1 MFNIRILYSIII
13 ISSISASV
21 SGQKSVKAIHITI
34 PPKIDGLLNDE
45 AWKNITPI
53 TEFIQREPQTN
64 QPVSEPTE
72 VYVAYDANFIYIGM
86 HCYGDPK
93 GITAKEMA
101 RDVSLGDDDR
111 VQVIFDTFLDKRNGY
126 WFQIGP
132 RGSIGDA
139 IVSENGGTLNKDWDG
154 IWEGRARIHDKGWDA
169 ELAIPFKTLSFKKSQ
184 TTWGMKIIRNIKRK
198 QEASYWPVA
207 NVDTYRFQISD
218 AGLLEGLENITQ
230 GIGLDAIPYGLLGLI
245 TKKGNSPKYK
255 ANGGLDLFYQI
266 SPGIKS
272 ALTINTDFAQTEV
285 DTRQINLTRFGLLF
299 PEKRDFFL
307 DGANYFHFGIEGDDS
322 NPYSQHIMTFF
333 SRRMGLDSLGTPI
346 PINWGTKITGQ
357 AGKLNLGMQYVNDDR
372 SSGNNDFAVARLS
385 YNLGQQSSVG
395 IIGTY
400 GNAVSKGENF
410 TTGFDA
416 HLVTSKFLA
425 NKNLSF
431 TMFGIKSNT
440 QNLNGKDLS
449 YGAALSYPNDLISF
463 LAGFHEIQDNFVAGI
478 GFVPRAGV
486 RESYGNL
493 TLGPRPGKLG
503 ILQVFTGFGIDHITD
518 VHNKLLTQSINFKPG
533 TIRFNS
539 GDEISL
545 TSTSQYEYLNKSF
558 TMYSIYSVPLGTYRF
573 WLQNID
579 LISARR
585 RIFWSSFHYSFGNFY
600 NGTRKD
606 ITGALGYKIAV
617 PVYVGVEAS
626 QNMVSLP
633 EGSFTA
639 EIYRLNANFLF
650 SPNITLYNF
659 AQYDNFSKNMGWQS
673 RFRWILKP
681 GKEMILVW
689 NSLATDPFDRF
700 TITEGSLNFKLKYL
714 YRF

>member
-1 MFNIRILYSIII
+1 MT
-13 ISSISASV
+13 V
-21 SGQKSVKAIHITI
+21 SGQLAVKATRIKT
-34 PPKIDGLLNDE
+34 PPKIDGLLNEDI
-45 AWKNITPI
+45 WKTIKPI
-53 TEFIQREPQTN
+53 TNFIQREPETN

-72 VYVAYDANFIYIGM
+72 VYIAYDENFIYIGM

-154 IWEGRARIHDKGWDA
+154 LWEGKAKIHDKGWDA
-169 ELAIPFKTLSFKKSQ
+169 ELAIPFKTLSFKKGQ
-184 TTWGMKIIRNIKRK
+184 TSWGMKIIRNIKRK

-207 NVDTYRFQISD
+207 NVNTYRFQISD
-218 AGLLEGLENITQ
+218 AGLLEGLDNITQ
-230 GIGLDAIPYGLLGLI
+230 GIGLDASPYGLLGLN
-245 TKKGNSPKYK
+245 TKKGDHPKYK
-255 ANGGLDLFYQI
+255 ADGGLDLFYQVT
-266 SPGIKS
+266 PGIKS

-285 DTRQINLTRFGLLF
+285 DNRQINLTRFSLLF

-307 DGANYFHFGIEGDDS
+307 DGANYFHFGIEGDDA

-333 SRRMGLDSLGTPI
+333 SRRLGLDSLGSPI
-346 PINWGTKITGQ
+346 PINWGTKVTGQ
-357 AGKLNLGMQYVNDDR
+357 AGKFNIGMQYINDER
-372 SSGNNDFAVARLS
+372 SSSGNDFAVARFS

-410 TTGFDA
+410 TTGFDT
-416 HLVTSKFLA
+416 HLATSKFLG
-425 NKNLSF
+425 NKNLSL

-440 QNLNGKDLS
+440 INLKGKDLS

-463 LAGFHEIQDNFVAGI
+463 LAGFHEIRDNYVAGI
-478 GFVPRAGV
+478 GFVPRAGI

-493 TLGPRPGKLG
+493 MFGPRPGKWG
-503 ILQVFTGFGIDHITD
+503 ILQVFSGAGIDYITD
-518 VHNKLLTQSINFKPG
+518 VHNKLLTQSISIKPID
-533 TIRFNS
+533 IRFSS
-539 GDEISL
+539 GDEVILS
-545 TSTSQYEYLNKSF
+545 STSQYEFLNKSF
-558 TMYSIYSVPLGTYRF
+558 TMYSVYTIPTGTYRF
-573 WLQNID
+573 WQHSID

-585 RIFWSSFHYSFGNFY
+585 RIFWSSFHYGSGNFY
-600 NGTRKD
+600 DGNRRD
-606 ITGALGYKIAV
+606 VSGAFGYKVAV
-617 PVYVGVEAS
+617 PLYIGLEATQS
-626 QNMVSLP
+626 RVALP

-639 EIYRLNANFLF
+639 EIYRTNINFLF
-650 SPNITLYNF
+650 SPDITLYNF
-659 AQYDNFSKNMGWQS
+659 AQYDNFSKTMGWQS
-673 RFRWILKP
+673 RFQWIIKP
-681 GKEMILVW
+681 GKEIMLVW
-689 NSLATDPFDRF
+689 NSIAADPFERF
-700 TITEGSLNFKLKYL
+700 TITESSLNFKIKYL

>member
-1 MFNIRILYSIII
+1 MFNFRILYSIFL

-21 SGQKSVKAIHITI
+21 SGQKSVKATHITI
-34 PPKIDGLLNDE
+34 SPKIDGLLNDE

-72 VYVAYDANFIYIGM
+72 VYVAYDENFIYIGM

-93 GITAKEMA
+93 GITAKEMG

-139 IVSENGGTLNKDWDG
+139 IVSENGGTLNKNWDG

-169 ELAIPFKTLSFKKSQ
+169 ELAIPFKTLNFKKGQ

-198 QEASYWPVA
+198 QEASYWPIA
-207 NVDTYRFQISD
+207 NLNTYRFQISD

-230 GIGLDAIPYGLLGLI
+230 GIGLDAVPYGLLGLI
-245 TKKGNSPKYK
+245 TKKGNNPKYK

-285 DTRQINLTRFGLLF
+285 DTRQINLTRFSLLF

-357 AGKLNLGMQYVNDDR
+357 AGKLNLGMQYINDDR
-372 SSGNNDFAVARLS
+372 SSGNNDFAVARVS

-395 IIGTY
+395 VIGTY

-416 HLVTSKFLA
+416 HLVTSKFLE
-425 NKNLSF
+425 NKNLSV
-431 TMFGIKSNT
+431 TMFGVKSNT

-478 GFVPRAGV
+478 GFVPRAGI

-493 TLGPRPGKLG
+493 TLGPRPGKWG
-503 ILQVFTGFGIDHITD
+503 ILQVFIGLGIDHITD
-518 VHNKLLTQSINFKPG
+518 VRNKLLTQSINFKPI
-533 TIRFNS
+533 TVHFNS

-558 TMYSIYSVPLGTYRF
+558 TMYSVYSVPLGTYRF
-573 WLQNID
+573 WRHNID
-579 LISARR
+579 LVSARR
-585 RIFWSSFHYSFGNFY
+585 RIFWSSLHYGFGNFY

-606 ITGALGYKIAV
+606 ITGAFGYKIAV

-633 EGSFTA
+633 EVSFTA
-639 EIYRLNANFLF
+639 EIYRLNVNFLF

-659 AQYDNFSKNMGWQS
+659 AQYDNLSKSMGWQS
-673 RFRWILKP
+673 RFRWIVKP
-681 GKEMILVW
+681 GKEIILVW
-689 NSLATDPFDRF
+689 NSLATDPFERF